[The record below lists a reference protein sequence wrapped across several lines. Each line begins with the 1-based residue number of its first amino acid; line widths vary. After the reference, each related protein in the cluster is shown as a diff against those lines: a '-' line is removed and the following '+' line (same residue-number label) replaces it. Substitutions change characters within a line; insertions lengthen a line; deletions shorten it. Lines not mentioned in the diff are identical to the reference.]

1 VSDSQAGS
9 SLPLAGARVL
19 VTGLRSFTGHYLAD
33 ALQRH
38 GAQVFGT
45 VAPFEAK
52 PDDDAQRIFVANL
65 MDTAALATAVQAVKP
80 THVVHL
86 AAISFVAHGDV
97 DDIYRTNIVG
107 TRNLLAALHANEV
120 SSSKTHAAT
129 TLRCALLASSAN
141 IYGNADVDP
150 ISESTPPKPANDYAV
165 SKLAMESMASLW
177 RDKLPITI
185 VRPFNYTGAG
195 QSINFLVPKI
205 VHAFQTRQATL
216 ELGNLDVER
225 DFSDVRDV
233 TEIYARLLAQPPQR
247 AVNVCSGQ
255 ATSLRE
261 ILAMAQ
267 NISGHTLDVQVNPAF
282 VRVDDVKRL
291 RGDAAHLRAT
301 LQGWQPKSLHNT
313 LRWMLETSPQTP

>member
-1 VSDSQAGS
+1 MSDSTLSNA
-9 SLPLAGARVL
+9 LPLAGARVL
-19 VTGLRSFTGHYLAD
+19 VTGLRSFTGHYLQE

-38 GAQVFGT
+38 GAQAFGT

-52 PDDDAQRIFVANL
+52 PDDDASRIFVANL
-65 MDTAALATAVQAVKP
+65 MDAPALAAAVAAVQP

-107 TRNLLAALHANEV
+107 TRNLLAALYAIE
-120 SSSKTHAAT
+120 SSSTKTQGAT

-177 RDKLPITI
+177 RDKLPLTI
-185 VRPFNYTGAG
+185 VRPFNYTGVG

-205 VHAFQTRQATL
+205 VHAFKTRGTSL

-267 NISGHTLDVQVNPAF
+267 SISGHTLDVTVNPAF
-282 VRVDDVKRL
+282 VRADDVKRL

-301 LQGWQPKSLHNT
+301 LQGWQPKQLRDT
-313 LRWMLETSPQTP
+313 LAWMLDASSTP